1 MGLHIFIGFLL
12 WGQVPA
18 RGGLIQGHPDLL
30 QVWQPPWTRRGEQSD
45 CPIIISVQHLLV
57 DALQP
62 HGLGQLGLVEVV
74 SAQRIPGQGGALAEG
89 RHLGWWVSRG
99 VCVGPSSAG
108 GAPAAVRVA
117 QDLTLRGARPQA

>member
-1 MGLHIFIGFLL
+1 MGLYILIGFLL

-30 QVWQPPWTRRGEQSD
+30 QVWQPPWTRRGEQSG
-45 CPIIISVQHLLV
+45 CPIIIPVQHLLV

-74 SAQRIPGQGGALAEG
+74 SAQRIPGQRGALAEG
-89 RHLGWWVSRG
+89 RHLGWGVSRG
-99 VCVGPSSAG
+99 VCAGPSSPG
-108 GAPAAVRVA
+108 GAPAAVRMA

>member
-1 MGLHIFIGFLL
+1 MGLHTFIGFLL

-30 QVWQPPWTRRGEQSD
+30 QVWEPPWPRRGEQSGG
-45 CPIIISVQHLLV
+45 PVIISVQHLLV

-62 HGLGQLGLVEVV
+62 HGLGQLGLVVV
-74 SAQRIPGQGGALAEG
+74 VPAQRIPGQGRALAEG
-89 RHLGWWVSRG
+89 RHLGWGVSRG
-99 VCVGPSSAG
+99 VCAGPSSAG

-117 QDLTLRGARPQA
+117 QELTLRGARPQA

>member
-1 MGLHIFIGFLL
+1 MGLYIFIGFLL

-30 QVWQPPWTRRGEQSD
+30 QVWQPPWTRRGEQSG
-45 CPIIISVQHLLV
+45 CPIIIPVQHLLV

-74 SAQRIPGQGGALAEG
+74 SAQRIPGQRGALAEG
-89 RHLGWWVSRG
+89 RHLGWGVSRG
-99 VCVGPSSAG
+99 VCAGPSSPG
-108 GAPAAVRVA
+108 GAPAAVRMA